1 MKLLLSGFFSNNMIV
16 STALLIGAMLLCSYQ
31 FFIAGCLLLGGGICI
46 HVLLLQQIKQEQK
59 VLLNVLAVSQQ
70 DQMNTGINTLLT
82 DNNVVMLL
90 PALTAIIG
98 FNKQF
103 KRGYNEVNNQKLE
116 IGYSA
121 KELAKNADETAK
133 QSDVQHLNCLTTA
146 TATAQINVSL
156 TDISRRIED
165 INHAVIDAKDNCQ
178 HSFKTL
184 VDSKQQVSQVSDVI
198 INTQQSL
205 QQLKEKLDTVILM
218 SSVISEMAAQTNLL
232 SINATIEAAKAGE
245 YGRGFSVVA
254 GEMKMLAQ
262 RSQTS
267 AQTITNKTKEVTD
280 NMHVVESYM
289 QAAIGHIDQSGV
301 RVESACEH
309 LNNIV
314 KKTESMAVD
323 IDGVAVATE
332 QQMYALNEITQAVE
346 QLTELAAQNNHMSIQ
361 QANVANHLHR
371 ITRIIQ

>member
-1 MKLLLSGFFSNNMIV
+1 MKLLFPRLFSNNMIV
-16 STALLIGAMLLCSYQ
+16 LAALLIGVMLLLSKQ
-31 FFIAGCLLLGGGICI
+31 FFITACLLLSAGICI
-46 HVLLLQQIKQEQK
+46 YVLLLQQIKQEQK
-59 VLLNVLAVSQQ
+59 GLLKILEMSQQ
-70 DQMNTGINTLLT
+70 SQINTGINKVLT
-82 DNNVVMLL
+82 ENNIVMLL
-90 PALTAIIG
+90 PLLTAITQ
-98 FNKQF
+98 FNKQYQ
-103 KRGYNEVNNQKLE
+103 RGYNEVNNQNLE

-121 KELAKNADETAK
+121 KELANNADETSK
-133 QSDVQHLNCLTTA
+133 QSDIQHQNCLTTA

-165 INHAVIDAKDNCQ
+165 INHAVIDAKDNCH

-218 SSVISEMAAQTNLL
+218 SNVISEMAAQTNLL
-232 SINATIEAAKAGE
+232 SINASIEAAKAGE

-254 GEMKMLAQ
+254 SEMKMLAQ

-267 AQTITNKTKEVTD
+267 AQTITYKTKEVTK

-289 QAAIGHIDQSGV
+289 QDAIGHIDQSGIS
-301 RVESACEH
+301 VESACGN

-314 KKTESMAVD
+314 NMTENMAVD

-332 QQMYALNEITQAVE
+332 QQMYALNDITQAVE
-346 QLTELAAQNNHMSIQ
+346 ELTVLAAQNSHMSMQ
-361 QANVANHLHR
+361 QANVANHLHH
-371 ITRIIQ
+371 ITRIT

>member
-1 MKLLLSGFFSNNMIV
+1 MKLLFSGLFSNNMIV
-16 STALLIGAMLLCSYQ
+16 LTALLIGAMLLLSNQ
-31 FFIAGCLLLGGGICI
+31 FFIAACLLLGGGIFI
-46 HVLLLQQIKQEQK
+46 YVLLLQQIKQEQQG
-59 VLLNVLAVSQQ
+59 LLKILAVSQQ
-70 DQMNTGINTLLT
+70 SKMNSGINKLLVEH
-82 DNNVVMLL
+82 NIVMLL
-90 PALTAIIG
+90 PVLTAIIG

-103 KRGYNEVNNQKLE
+103 KRGYNEVNNQNLE

-121 KELAKNADETAK
+121 KELANNADETAK
-133 QSDVQHLNCLTTA
+133 QSDVQHQNCLTTA

-165 INHAVIDAKDNCQ
+165 INRAVIDAKDNCH

-267 AQTITNKTKEVTD
+267 AQTITNKTKEVTE
-280 NMHVVESYM
+280 NMHAVESYM
-289 QAAIGHIDQSGV
+289 QDAIGHIDQSGV

-314 KKTESMAVD
+314 NMTENMAVD

-332 QQMYALNEITQAVE
+332 QQMYALKDITQAVE
-346 QLTELAAQNNHMSIQ
+346 QLTILSAQNSHMSTE
-361 QANVANHLHR
+361 QANVANHLHH
-371 ITRIIQ
+371 ITSIT